1 VIPVAEDGDLG
12 RIVEDLSALHLSQGN
27 EEPERVGMNP
37 SQQPPSQ
44 ADIATLNVRMT
55 NAEKD
60 IDVMQKQLQSYV
72 SQQVSD
78 LQFKGMQQTLDRI
91 ERDQQDSKKTQN
103 EQLMT
108 MNTKIDNLKTKGL
121 ERTVNIFVGIG
132 VGVLVTIIGTGL
144 IYFFTHIGG

>member
-1 VIPVAEDGDLG
+1 MIPIAAEDGDLG
-12 RIVEDLSALHLSQGN
+12 QIVEDLSALHLSQGD
-27 EEPERVGMNP
+27 EEPERGRMNP
-37 SQQPPSQ
+37 SQPPSQ

-121 ERTVNIFVGIG
+121 ERTVNVFVGIG